1 MIQVY
6 GIIFTRNT
14 IVVLVCTLA
23 LQIDACVF
31 ISVNYDKK
39 EEQMAKASINIQ
51 VAGGNS
57 EKHMDRESK
66 TTYLLDPDSKNNEY
80 QTFKSSE
87 DYLNAAKVAAKEI
100 TGRTM
105 QKLAEKNF
113 VQEAVLNLEEN
124 HTLDNVKK
132 VFEDLQKEF
141 GGFEVFKIAV
151 HKDEGY
157 FYHKNEELE
166 YRPNRDIFFN
176 EKDKTFYL
184 DKNHTK
190 EADLNQ
196 FEKRYNYHAHVL
208 FTKFDMN
215 KGKNARLN
223 KSDMRK
229 VQTITAKSLGMERGE
244 EFSKAK
250 RKSHW
255 QLKEAHDIK
264 RDVKKEVLAKKID
277 IDSLKKEVKSEMIA
291 EGGHTKE
298 DYKALNDKFK
308 ELQEQQKTDKLTI
321 ETLKAEVNT
330 WKHSAMNWKE
340 AKSYQDLYAEVKEE
354 NRVLEAKI
362 SDLNNLGVQAD
373 TKMDK
378 NDLKA
383 ISELL
388 EGTNS
393 VGQYDKIMLL
403 ENLERFEKEDMSKD
417 FAKMVREKGEH
428 KKPSMMN
435 KRHTVTFEMHDLKSF
450 LQKLEDA
457 QKLKEKVIKSA
468 KELLNKFEKPLNA
481 VKSFVH
487 KHFTTPKAQER
498 MRERQKE
505 KAIEQEQ
512 SKKPKGMER

>member
-1 MIQVY
+1 
-6 GIIFTRNT
+6 
-14 IVVLVCTLA
+14 
-23 LQIDACVF
+23 
-31 ISVNYDKK
+31 
-39 EEQMAKASINIQ
+39 MAKASINIQ
-51 VAGGNS
+51 VAGSNS
-57 EKHMDRESK
+57 EKHMDRVSK

-87 DYLNAAKVAAKEI
+87 DYLSAAKVAAKEI

-124 HTLDNVKK
+124 HTLDDVKK

-176 EKDKTFYL
+176 ENDKSFYL
-184 DKNHTK
+184 DKNHTQ

-208 FTKFDMN
+208 FTKFDIS

-264 RDVKKEVLAKKID
+264 RDVKKEVLAKKKD
-277 IDSLKKEVKSEMIA
+277 IDLLKKEVKTEMIS

-298 DYKALNDKFK
+298 DYQSLNKRFK
-308 ELQEQQKTDKLTI
+308 ELEEQRKTDKLTI
-321 ETLKAEVNT
+321 ETLKEEVNT
-330 WKHSAMNWKE
+330 WKHKAMNWRESKT
-340 AKSYQDLYAEVKEE
+340 YQELYEETKEE
-354 NRVLEAKI
+354 NKVLEAKI
-362 SDLNNLGVQAD
+362 SDLNNLDVQTD
-373 TKMDK
+373 LKTDK
-378 NDLKA
+378 NDLRA
-383 ISELL
+383 ISEVLA
-388 EGTNS
+388 GTNS
-393 VGQYDKIMLL
+393 VEQYDKIMLF
-403 ENLERFEKEDMSKD
+403 ENLEGLEKADLSKD
-417 FAKMVREKGEH
+417 FAEMVREKGEH
-428 KKPSMMN
+428 KKPSMIN
-435 KRHTVTFEMHDLKSF
+435 KRHTVTFEMHDLKIF

-457 QKLKEKVIKSA
+457 QQIKIRVLERA

-481 VKSFVH
+481 VKRFVH
-487 KHFTTPKAQER
+487 EHFIKPKANEK

-505 KAIEQEQ
+505 KVQDKDRGL
-512 SKKPKGMER
+512 S

>member
-1 MIQVY
+1 
-6 GIIFTRNT
+6 
-14 IVVLVCTLA
+14 
-23 LQIDACVF
+23 
-31 ISVNYDKK
+31 
-39 EEQMAKASINIQ
+39 MAKASINIQ
-51 VAGGNS
+51 VASGNS

-87 DYLNAAKVAAKEI
+87 DYLSAAKVAAKDK

-113 VQEAVLNLEEN
+113 VQEAVLNLEKN
-124 HTLDNVKK
+124 HTLDDVKK
-132 VFEDLQKEF
+132 VFDNLKEEF

-157 FYHKNEELE
+157 FYHKKEELE
-166 YRPNRDIFFN
+166 YRPNRDIFYN
-176 EKDKTFYL
+176 EKDKSFYL

-208 FTKFDMN
+208 FTKFDLSQ
-215 KGKNARLN
+215 GKNARLN

-255 QLKEAHDIK
+255 QLKESHDIK
-264 RDVKKEVLAKKID
+264 RDTKKEVLAKKKD
-277 IDSLKKEVKSEMIA
+277 IDLLKKEVKAEMIS

-298 DYKALNDKFK
+298 DYHALNKQFK
-308 ELQEQQKTDKLTI
+308 ELQEQVKTKDLTI
-321 ETLKAEVNT
+321 DELKRSVNK
-330 WKHSAMNWKE
+330 WKHSAMNWK
-340 AKSYQDLYAEVKEE
+340 ASKTYKDLYEEVKEE
-354 NRVLEAKI
+354 NKALEAKI
-362 SDLNNLGVQAD
+362 SDLNNLDVQTDLKA
-373 TKMDK
+373 DK

-393 VGQYDKIMLL
+393 VEQYDKIMLL
-403 ENLERFEKEDMSKD
+403 ENLVGFEKEDMSKD

-428 KKPSMMN
+428 KKPSTFN

-450 LQKLEDA
+450 LQKLEDT
-457 QKLKEKVIKSA
+457 QKLKEKLLKSA
-468 KELLNKFEKPLNA
+468 KGLLNKFEKPLNA
-481 VKSFVH
+481 IKSFVH
-487 KHFTTPKAQER
+487 ENFIVPRVNEKMK
-498 MRERQKE
+498 ERQKE
-505 KAIEQEQ
+505 KVQDKDQGI
-512 SKKPKGMER
+512 SR

>member
-1 MIQVY
+1 
-6 GIIFTRNT
+6 
-14 IVVLVCTLA
+14 
-23 LQIDACVF
+23 
-31 ISVNYDKK
+31 
-39 EEQMAKASINIQ
+39 MAKASINIQ
-51 VAGGNS
+51 VASGNS

-87 DYLNAAKVAAKEI
+87 DYLSAAKVASKEI

-124 HTLDNVKK
+124 HTLDDVKK

-157 FYHKNEELE
+157 FYHKKEELE

-184 DKNHTK
+184 DKNHSK

-208 FTKFDMN
+208 FTKFDMS

-264 RDVKKEVLAKKID
+264 RDVKKELLTKKKD
-277 IDSLKKEVKSEMIA
+277 IDLLKKEVKAEMISN
-291 EGGHTKE
+291 GGHSKD
-298 DYKALNDKFK
+298 DYKALHDKFK
-308 ELQEQQKTDKLTI
+308 ELQAQSKTDKITI
-321 ETLKAEVNT
+321 ASLRESVND
-330 WKHSAMNWKE
+330 WKHQAMHWKE
-340 AKSYQDLYAEVKEE
+340 SKTYKELYENSKKKNTDLKKE
-354 NRVLEAKI
+354 LQAKI
-362 SDLNNLGVQAD
+362 SPKSDLGVQVD
-373 TKMDK
+373 EKTEK

-388 EGTNS
+388 NRTNR
-393 VGQYDKIMLL
+393 VERWDKSEMFESI
-403 ENLERFEKEDMSKD
+403 ERFVKDDTSKD
-417 FAKMVREKGEH
+417 FVKLVKEQGEH
-428 KKPSMMN
+428 KKPSLLN
-435 KRHTVTFEMHDLKSF
+435 KRHTVTFEMLDLKDF
-450 LQKLEDA
+450 LEKLED
-457 QKLKEKVIKSA
+457 KEKIKEKIILSV
-468 KELLNKFEKPLNA
+468 KDLFEKFEKPLNA
-481 VKSFVH
+481 VKKFVH
-487 KHFTTPKAQER
+487 EKFTKPQVEKEF
-498 MRERQKE
+498 REKRIQKE
-505 KAIEQEQ
+505 LNKDKDIDR
-512 SKKPKGMER
+512 GMSR